1 MDFLKK
7 LPSGRLAIGLA
18 LLSCLATNNI
28 AHADAVKSDSEKPD
42 IKINRPLIPVN
53 KDFKLANG
61 LRVVLSE
68 DHSVPVVSV
77 AIVYDVGARD
87 EVKKRSGFAHLFE
100 HMMFQGSENVGKM
113 DHFKYIESAGGSL
126 NEIGRAHV

>member
-1 MDFLKK
+1 MNFQKNWPLGKPANNK
-7 LPSGRLAIGLA
+7 AFGLPQWLRRNLTLSLA
-18 LLSCLATNNI
+18 LNLALGIAATNI
-28 AHADAVKSDSEKPD
+28 ACAADISEAGKPD
-42 IKINRPLIPVN
+42 IKIKSPLIPVN

-113 DHFKYIESAGGSL
+113 DHF
-126 NEIGRAHV
+126 